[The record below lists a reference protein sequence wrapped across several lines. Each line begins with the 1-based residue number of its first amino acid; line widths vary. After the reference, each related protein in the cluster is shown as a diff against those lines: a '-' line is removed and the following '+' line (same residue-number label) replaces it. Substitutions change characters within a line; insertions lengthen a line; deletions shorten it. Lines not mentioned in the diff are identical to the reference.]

1 MLIYKYVYI
10 DTSYICIY
18 LYLIQMYIY
27 AYMSI
32 HIYLYICINKYIYKG
47 CMCVVHVYINAK
59 GFARVQRCVYAHA
72 DTYKCTHTHLPLS
85 ITHHPSPQMD
95 IS

>member
-1 MLIYKYVYI
+1 MYI
-10 DTSYICIY
+10 FIPYTNVYICIY
-18 LYLIQMYIY
+18 VYTY
-27 AYMSI
+27 
-32 HIYLYICINKYIYKG
+32 IYLYICINKYIYKG